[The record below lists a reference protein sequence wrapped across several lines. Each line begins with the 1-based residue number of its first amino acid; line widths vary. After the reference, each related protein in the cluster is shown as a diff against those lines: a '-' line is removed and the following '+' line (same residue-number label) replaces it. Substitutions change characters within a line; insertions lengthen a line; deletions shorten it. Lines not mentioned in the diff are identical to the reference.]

1 MNIIKDHERE
11 IHIAC
16 RNAMRMA
23 IEAGIEGLKNG
34 GQAFPALNAV
44 LIYRDTG
51 DISVIRQVSG
61 SMPGDVYAGK
71 AVHITCYVDW
81 ALYDFTDY
89 EAANPDEIDIDEYL
103 DKADAE
109 LWNTILYRA
118 YQEGGVNND

>member
-16 RNAMRMA
+16 KNAMRMA

-34 GQAFPALNAV
+34 GQAFQALNVV

-61 SMPGDVYAGK
+61 SIPGDVYAGK
-71 AVHITCYVDW
+71 AVPITCYADW
-81 ALYDFTDY
+81 DLYDFNDY
-89 EAANPDEIDIDEYL
+89 EAANPDEIDIDEHL
-103 DKADAE
+103 DEADAKI
-109 LWNTILYRA
+109 WNTIFYRA
-118 YQEGGVNND
+118 YQEGRVD